1 MKFVLKLDNKQI
13 FYDEKHIFID
23 GCVCAAYDNSSV
35 TWIADGSVLVKFNH
49 YSDHS
54 WILSKKY
61 DDGILEA
68 HDRDKILRNQ
78 SYNKVL
84 GSYTGT
90 HSGALASYIAYKHSL
105 TTPIVKKS
113 TNHEK
118 NIQPKQNTTQKQ
130 TQRPSSSKTVPTKK
144 ETPYQ
149 ANLQQEIHPKP
160 EQKYIPPKQES
171 PKIEKRYEEPPIYE
185 PPKQEYEYKKPDF
198 TPPPAPIPSGGSE
211 ESSGCL
217 GPIAWLAIGILALV
231 IAIKMIP
238 QSWKDLST
246 YIPEGDIGI
255 TICFFSSLIGGVIAV
270 LMSLLVK
277 KCKFTSCLSAF
288 LITCGI
294 GIVINILILFKDIF
308 AGDYEFT
315 GFILFDLPLAVFA
328 PILGCF
334 QFAFPIGIGVII
346 ICAIIC
352 LIKKKS

>member
-1 MKFVLKLDNKQI
+1 MKFVLKLGDKQI
-13 FYDEKHIFID
+13 FYDENHVFID
-23 GCVCAAYDNSSV
+23 GIMCATYNDNGV
-35 TWIADGSVLVKFNH
+35 TWLSTSSLLSKFNH

-54 WILSKKY
+54 WILH
-61 DDGILEA
+61 DEGILEA
-68 HDRDKILRNQ
+68 HNRDKILRNQ
-78 SYNKVL
+78 SYNKIL
-84 GSYTGT
+84 GTYTGT

-105 TTPIVKKS
+105 TTPFIKKTACPVSSTEPKQKASETPKKS
-113 TNHEK
+113 PEK
-118 NIQPKQNTTQKQ
+118 TKVTQPKKTTSTQQSVQKEL
-130 TQRPSSSKTVPTKK
+130 P
-144 ETPYQ
+144 
-149 ANLQQEIHPKP
+149 HKP
-160 EQKYIPPKQES
+160 EQKYIPPKQEP
-171 PKIEKRYEEPPIYE
+171 PKIEKRHEEPPIYE

-211 ESSGCL
+211 ENSGCL
-217 GPIAWLAIGILALV
+217 GPIAWLAIGILVLI

-255 TICFFSSLIGGVIAV
+255 TICFFSSLIGGIIAV
-270 LMSLLVK
+270 LMSLFVK
-277 KCKFTSCLSAF
+277 ECKFTSCLSAF

-294 GIVINILILFKDIF
+294 GIGINILILFKDIV

-346 ICAIIC
+346 ICGIIC
-352 LIKKKS
+352 LIKKNS